1 MGGISDYGG
10 NFIFNY
16 ALPISAVGS
25 VMFAIIALA
34 NLNMAD
40 VVANKTASIMIN
52 LVVGL
57 AGLITLS
64 YWFNYDIPFLSGII
78 NDTITIYGKN
88 NKPKLAVNQ

>member
-1 MGGISDYGG
+1 MGGISGYGG
-10 NFIFNY
+10 DLIFQY

-40 VVANKTASIMIN
+40 VIANKTASILIN
-52 LVVGL
+52 LIVGL
-57 AGLITLS
+57 AGLITIS
-64 YWFNYDIPFLSGII
+64 FWFNYDIPLLGGII